1 MAISKLMHMKETAG
15 NPSRHLKRAIEY
27 IMNPEKTNDQKYVKV
42 NQALHV
48 DEINSEQIYERM
60 LYTKRIFGKEWGR
73 QGYHFIISFADQDHI
88 IPEEAV
94 QIIDEIQR
102 EYLQDA

>member
-48 DEINSEQIYERM
+48 DEINSCL
-60 LYTKRIFGKEWGR
+60 LYTSRRRDWSQIRAQLDIF
-73 QGYHFIISFADQDHI
+73 F
-88 IPEEAV
+88 EERL
-94 QIIDEIQR
+94 EK
-102 EYLQDA
+102 YMY

>member
-48 DEINSEQIYERM
+48 NKINSEQI
-60 LYTKRIFGKEWGR
+60 
-73 QGYHFIISFADQDHI
+73 
-88 IPEEAV
+88 
-94 QIIDEIQR
+94 
-102 EYLQDA
+102 